1 VSDTDPGFETT
12 EFAETTETA
21 DGGPPVTRSPR
32 RARKV
37 RRGPI
42 LLVVLAAVIAAAVVQ
57 QNASSSSSPIAARLV
72 VQGASAPPADAAST
86 AWYCAEGT
94 SSSDGRADETVIV
107 ASLADARVDV
117 TITVMPGGDTAPVK
131 RQLRLAPRE
140 ETRVRVSDILAT
152 PDPGVVVEVVGGRAV
167 VSHQLVHGGDFAVE
181 PCTRTAGTDSYFAA
195 GTTLGGTEHYLA
207 LFNPYGDDA
216 IVDVGF
222 VTDAGTQQPDGL
234 QALVIPRRSRV
245 TVAVQD
251 YVPRQ
256 ERIATR
262 VHARVGRVVAERTQI
277 FDGTVPAAG
286 PTRQGI
292 AVSLGASS
300 PAGEWRIPA
309 GATTNGGTGSVA
321 LANFTGTDASVQVH
335 VVLVGN
341 LTLAPQ
347 TVAVPSHGVAALD
360 VTARS
365 PLDTPYALVVTA
377 RAVNGQR
384 VPVVAELLASW
395 APSSN
400 TTGVGSTLGTTV
412 TARRWVI
419 PQPDVDAEAFLT
431 VLNPGGQ
438 PVTAALLP
446 AAFIDRRAGATSE
459 PELAIAPGRAKVLN
473 VARLGRQPGGALVVT
488 ANHPIVVGL
497 TVLGNAGASLS
508 AAIPDLSYGG

>member
-1 VSDTDPGFETT
+1 MSDTDPGS
-12 EFAETTETA
+12 ETTETA
-21 DGGPPVTRSPR
+21 ANGGPPVTPLPR
-32 RARKV
+32 RGRKV

-42 LLVVLAAVIAAAVVQ
+42 LFVVLAALIAALVVQ
-57 QNASSSSSPIAARLV
+57 QHASSTTGSTAPRV
-72 VQGASAPPADAAST
+72 VLDGASVPPADAAST

-94 SSSDGRADETVIV
+94 SSPDGRADETVIV
-107 ASLADARVDV
+107 ASLADARIDV
-117 TITVMPGGDTAPVK
+117 TITVMSAGDSTPATRK
-131 RQLRLAPRE
+131 LRLAPRE
-140 ETRVRVSDILAT
+140 ETRVHVSDILAT
-152 PDPGVVVEVVGGRAV
+152 PEPGVVVEAVGGRAV

-181 PCTRTAGTDSYFAA
+181 PCTRTASSDSYFAA
-195 GTTLGGTEHYLA
+195 GTTVDGTEHYLA
-207 LFNPYGDDA
+207 IFNPYGDDA

-222 VTDAGTQQPDGL
+222 VTDAGVQQPDGL

-256 ERIATR
+256 DRVAAR
-262 VHARVGRVVAERTQI
+262 VHARVGRVVTERTQI

-286 PTRQGI
+286 PTREGI
-292 AVSLGASS
+292 AVSLGA
-300 PAGEWRIPA
+300 PAPTEEWRIPA
-309 GATTNGGTGSVA
+309 GTTANGGTASVA

-341 LTLAPQ
+341 LTLSPQ

-360 VTARS
+360 VTARV
-365 PLDTPYALVVTA
+365 PLDTPYSLVVTS
-377 RAVNGQR
+377 RAVNGR
-384 VPVVAELLASW
+384 PVPVVAELLASW
-395 APSSN
+395 APSST
-400 TTGVGSTLGTTV
+400 TTGVATALGTTV

-431 VLNPGGQ
+431 VMNPGGQ

-446 AAFIDRRAGATSE
+446 AASVDRRTGPTSE
-459 PELAIAPGRAKVLN
+459 PELAIPPGRAKVLDVVL
-473 VARLGRQPGGALVVT
+473 VARDPGGAFVVT

-508 AAIPDLSYGG
+508 PAIPDLSYGG